1 MLKSILDTNNWPI
14 LFLIIGTVLI
24 TALVFSGIYWYFKKK
39 DGCSENYASTIVI
52 LPLVLVVLI
61 SGGTLILNNT
71 TSDGS
76 QYERALTALLAGI
89 LVIRYRSKNME
100 SLELTYIFFMV
111 AYAFLMGLGYFYL
124 GLIYFGVVILVV
136 LGINF
141 YLSKRKKNDEY
152 IIKISVPEDMN
163 FENAFDDVFKEYAK
177 SYKLFKVKSADMGT
191 TFVLSYSFIPKD
203 NSLKSLLDEIR
214 IRNGNMNLLL
224 TKKLDTQMD

>member
-111 AYAFLMGLGYFYL
+111 VYAFLMGLGYFYL

-163 FENAFDDVFKEYAK
+163 FENVFDDVFKEYAK

>member
-1 MLKSILDTNNWPI
+1 M
-14 LFLIIGTVLI
+14 
-24 TALVFSGIYWYFKKK
+24 
-39 DGCSENYASTIVI
+39 VI
-52 LPLVLVVLI
+52 
-61 SGGTLILNNT
+61 
-71 TSDGS
+71 
-76 QYERALTALLAGI
+76 
-89 LVIRYRSKNME
+89 
-100 SLELTYIFFMV
+100 
-111 AYAFLMGLGYFYL
+111 
-124 GLIYFGVVILVV
+124 VILVV
-136 LGINF
+136 LVINF

-163 FENAFDDVFKEYAK
+163 FENVFDDVFKEYAK